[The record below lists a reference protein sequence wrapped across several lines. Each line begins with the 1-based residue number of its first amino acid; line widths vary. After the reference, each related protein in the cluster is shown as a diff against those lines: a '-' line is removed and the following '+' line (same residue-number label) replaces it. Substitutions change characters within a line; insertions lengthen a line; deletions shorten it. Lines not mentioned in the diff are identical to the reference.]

1 MLTYFLLGAVS
12 FTALTAAHEVHVSP
26 SGSHGSHASL
36 ASAQQHVRELLRDS
50 PGEAITVHI
59 ADGIYTLRGPL
70 VFGSE
75 DSGAS
80 NAPVTWKAEGSNAV
94 VSGGLRVT
102 DWKQNASS
110 GIYYAAIPKGT
121 QSRNLYVNG
130 SAANYARQTLER
142 EYFHASNTTYSWNA
156 TGSQYDWLMDTV
168 GIAGAELRALSSFT
182 DRYAPIKAVGDQELI
197 MVQECWHH
205 QVIGYD
211 TFADPDVDGG
221 LFVQNALA
229 LLDEGGE
236 FYLDS
241 EAGRIYYMPLEGE
254 DMSEAEAYL
263 GIQEALI
270 AISGTLDDPVH
281 DIAFEGLNFVSI
293 PSACTLEL

>member
-1 MLTYFLLGAVS
+1 MLTYSLHGAIS
-12 FTALTAAHEVHVSP
+12 FAALTAAHEVHVSP
-26 SGSHGSHASL
+26 SGSYGSHSSL
-36 ASAQQHVRELLRDS
+36 ASAQQQVRELLRDNRS
-50 PGEAITVHI
+50 EAIAIHV
-59 ADGIYTLRGPL
+59 ADGTYTLDEPL
-70 VFGSE
+70 VFSSE
-75 DSGAS
+75 DSGS
-80 NAPVTWKAEGSNAV
+80 SEHPVIWKAEGSHAV
-94 VSGGLRVT
+94 ISGGLKVE
-102 DWKQNASS
+102 DWKQNGSS
-110 GIYYAAIPKGT
+110 GIYYAAVPEGT

-130 SAANYARQTLER
+130 WAANYARQKLER

-156 TGSQYDWLMDTV
+156 TGSQYDWLMDIA

-182 DRYAPIKAVGDQELI
+182 DRYAPIKAVGDRELI

-241 EAGRIYYMPLEGE
+241 EAGRVYYMPLEGE
-254 DMSEAEAYL
+254 DMSQVETHL
-263 GIQEALI
+263 GSLEALL
-270 AISGTLDDPVH
+270 AISGMPDDPAH
-281 DIAFEGLNFVSI
+281 DIAFEGLNFVST
-293 PSACTLEL
+293 SSSCVFEH